1 MNPQKIIE
9 DLQNSGIMFTVVGDK
24 LRLKAD
30 AEIPPAAIETV
41 REHKAEILS
50 ILKTKKKPTRA
61 KGFGCAGCGN
71 KIYEAVEV
79 WETREI
85 LEPSE
90 FKHEHIQVTHWQCEG
105 CGAVFEIIGGSKG
118 PQFLN

>member
-9 DLQNSGIMFTVVGDK
+9 DLQNAGIMFTVVGDK

-41 REHKAEILS
+41 KEHKAEIIS
-50 ILKTKKKPTRA
+50 ILQAKKKPTRA
-61 KGFGCAGCGN
+61 MGFGCASCGN

-90 FKHEHIQVTHWQCEG
+90 FKHEHIPVTHWQCEG
-105 CGAVFEIIGGSKG
+105 CGAVFEIVGGSKG

>member
-1 MNPQKIIE
+1 VK
-9 DLQNSGIMFTVVGDK
+9 
-24 LRLKAD
+24 
-30 AEIPPAAIETV
+30 
-41 REHKAEILS
+41 EHKAEIIS

-61 KGFGCAGCGN
+61 KGFGCAGCGH

-105 CGAVFEIIGGSKG
+105 CGAVFEIVGGSCG

>member
-1 MNPQKIIE
+1 MKAVVDVLSEYESMNI
-9 DLQNSGIMFTVVGDK
+9 K
-24 LRLKAD
+24 LWIDGEQLRYRGPSDVLTPDVLDTLKQ
-30 AEIPPAAIETV
+30 I
-41 REHKAEILS
+41 KKQLMQFLS
-50 ILKTKKKPTRA
+50 NRPTRA
-61 KGFGCAGCGN
+61 RGYGCAGCGN

-90 FKHEHIQVTHWQCEG
+90 FKHEHKPAMRWQCEG

-118 PQFLN
+118 PQPIN